1 MKSCLMLIL
10 LAAHAGAALAQYK
23 CTAGNGAVT
32 FQQTPCSGAGSGE
45 RLVIVP
51 NGHPPPASGVAAA
64 VTPQASAP
72 ASASSLDKRMLANYE
87 RQHQRDP
94 LAQAL
99 RSARDDAAR
108 RVARHSADI
117 AAAQRQFGSD
127 PPDSQTLSNALAD
140 LESRFRAMAVVDD
153 DRVRAAQ
160 VALDD
165 WDKLQVTS
173 AASAPN

>member
-10 LAAHAGAALAQYK
+10 LAAHAGAAVAQYK

-32 FQQTPCSGAGSGE
+32 FQQTPCLGGGSGE

-51 NGHPPPASGVAAA
+51 NGHPPSASGVAAA
-64 VTPQASAP
+64 VTPQAS

-117 AAAQRQFGSD
+117 AAAQRQFGND
-127 PPDSQTLSNALAD
+127 PPDSQTLRNALAD
-140 LESRFRAMAVVDD
+140 LDSRFHAMAVVDD

-165 WDKLQVTS
+165 WDKLRVTS